1 MVQTTMADLFQ
12 DTKQRWLDEAR
23 QTARK
28 IIATTGKATIEDV
41 LEQCPRPTYLHRNV
55 TGSVFQHED
64 FEPVGFT
71 ASRRKVSHGRVVRV
85 WQLKHE
91 PYHWGDI

>member
-1 MVQTTMADLFQ
+1 MVQTTMSDLFQ

-28 IIATTGKATIEDV
+28 IIATRGKATIEDV
-41 LEQCPRPTYLHRNV
+41 LENCPRPTYLHRNV

-64 FEPVGFT
+64 FTALGYEP
-71 ASRRKVSHGRVVRV
+71 SRRKVSHGRVIRV
-85 WQLKHE
+85 WGLT
-91 PYHWGDI
+91 